1 MEEDPAK
8 VYEESAEKEEEAR
21 MEGLEPFIITE
32 GFAESE
38 GMYGI
43 MPLSQFIR
51 LQTAA
56 CIVIGLVTILFW
68 ANLYP
73 KGDWLTPSFFT
84 AFFAIMA
91 SYTFYKVWDAAIRS
105 HLPQDRR

>member
-8 VYEESAEKEEEAR
+8 VYKESAEKEEEA
-21 MEGLEPFIITE
+21 MIEGLEPFIITE

-51 LQTAA
+51 LQTVA
-56 CIVIGLVTILFW
+56 CVVIGLVTILFW

-84 AFFAIMA
+84 AFLAIMA
-91 SYTFYKVWDAAIRS
+91 IYTVFKVWDTTVGSI
-105 HLPQDRR
+105 